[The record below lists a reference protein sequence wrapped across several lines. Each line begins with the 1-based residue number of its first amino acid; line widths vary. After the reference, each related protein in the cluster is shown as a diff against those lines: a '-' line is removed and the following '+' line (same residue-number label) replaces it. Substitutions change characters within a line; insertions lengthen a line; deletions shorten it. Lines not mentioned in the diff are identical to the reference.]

1 MKSLGTKTIH
11 HLSGIFGLII
21 TAILVSGC
29 STQSQ
34 TAQTGTPG
42 KTLLNDSLLETA
54 VIYEANIRQ
63 YSPQGTFRAFM
74 RDIPVLK
81 QLGVKILWLMPIH
94 PISKERRKAT
104 GDLFVSQIPN
114 PAQRQ
119 KYLGSPYAVADYY
132 AINPNLGTEAD
143 LHELIRTAHQ
153 NGMLVILDWVAN
165 HTGWDNPWVKEHPE
179 YYTHNARGEITDPLN
194 PDGTSKGWKD
204 VADLNYDNPRLRNA
218 MTDAMAYWVKKF
230 DIDGFRCD
238 VAGEVPVDFWRQA
251 IHRLRRIKPLFML
264 AEAWEPELLRDS
276 LFDMCYGWEAH
287 FLLADMAKGRKTVED
302 WDNYIRKIDTLYEP
316 DDMLMYFT
324 SNHDENSWKGTVYE
338 TFGDAW
344 ELAAA
349 LTYTVKGMPL
359 LYSGQEYGLA
369 HRLKFFEKD
378 SIPKKRGREF
388 ELYRKLGRLKNTY
401 PALHGGKHPADY
413 IRLGCTNPNI
423 LVFERKKGGKR
434 LIFAG
439 NFSGQTQTFRVQ
451 TTGKF
456 HDAFTGQ
463 EIDFDP
469 QMEINLK
476 PWNYRL
482 WIQ

>member
-1 MKSLGTKTIH
+1 MFFGWLLFLMNIACNSPEQKKN
-11 HLSGIFGLII
+11 LSPSPAPRL
-21 TAILVSGC
+21 S
-29 STQSQ
+29 
-34 TAQTGTPG
+34 
-42 KTLLNDSLLETA
+42 DSLLETA

-63 YSPQGTFRAFM
+63 YSPQGTFRAFT

-81 QLGVKILWLMPIH
+81 QLGVKILWLMPIY
-94 PISKERRKAT
+94 PISEKRRKAT
-104 GDLFVSQIPN
+104 GDKFVNQIFD
-114 PAQRQ
+114 PAQRK

-132 AINPNLGTEAD
+132 AVNPDMGTEKD
-143 LHELIRTAHQ
+143 LSELIQTAHN

-165 HTGWDNPWVKEHPE
+165 HTGWDNPWIFEHPE

-194 PDGTSKGWKD
+194 PDGSSKGWKD
-204 VADLNYDNPRLRNA
+204 VADLNYDNPGLRRA
-218 MTDAMAYWVKKF
+218 MTDAMTYWVKKF

-264 AEAWEPELLRDS
+264 AEAWEPELMHDS

-287 FLLADMAKGRKTVED
+287 FLLADMCRDRKSVAD

-316 DDMLMYFT
+316 DDILMYFT

-359 LYSGQEYGLA
+359 LYSGQEYGLN

-378 SIPKKRGREF
+378 SIPKKRGHEF
-388 ELYRKLGRLKNTY
+388 ALYRKLGRLKNTY
-401 PALHGGKHPADY
+401 PALNGGKHPAAY
-413 IRLGCTNPNI
+413 RRLNCNNPHI
-423 LVFERKKGGKR
+423 LVFERQKDGKR

-439 NFSGQTQTFRVQ
+439 NFSAQDQGFRVEIQ
-451 TTGKF
+451 GAF
-456 HDAFTGQ
+456 HDAFSGDT
-463 EIDFDP
+463 IRFDRHP
-469 QMEINLK
+469 QVNLK
-476 PWNYRL
+476 PWDYRI